1 MCASTSVGRWTFSMT
16 LAIVN
21 VLPEPVTPSKTC
33 SSRPIFTPCASFSMA
48 SGWSPV
54 GLKGACSLNSISVS
68 LSFGQKSVV
77 PQGDKVVVRDDDVV
91 GELDAHGAQ
100 RVED

>member
-1 MCASTSVGRWTFSMT
+1 MT
-16 LAIVN
+16 LAIVK
-21 VLPEPVTPSKTC
+21 VLPEPVTPSSTC
-33 SSRPIFTPCASFSMA
+33 SSRPSSTPRASFSMA
-48 SGWSPV
+48 CGWSPV

-68 LSFGQKSVV
+68 LPFRQKPVV

-91 GELDAHGAQ
+91 GKLDAHGAQ